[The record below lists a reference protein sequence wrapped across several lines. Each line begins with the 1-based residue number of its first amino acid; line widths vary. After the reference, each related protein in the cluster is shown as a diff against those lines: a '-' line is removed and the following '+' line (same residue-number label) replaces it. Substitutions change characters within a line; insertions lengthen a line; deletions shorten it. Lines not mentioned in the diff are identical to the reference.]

1 MKRIS
6 DMADTL
12 EYLIGSRVHC
22 AGDPSGDECGEV
34 EYVVVDPVADRLT
47 HLVVRPDD
55 VGPDGESR
63 LVPIH
68 IAVPGPDGVT
78 LNCSRARLNKFE
90 PAEQTF
96 FLPGGEPAGRGRG
109 ERVLEWPFYGIA
121 PSPALLGV
129 PPVPE
134 PQPPIAT
141 TERIPAGE
149 VSIRRGERV
158 HATDGEIGRVKG
170 LIVIPPN
177 SEVTHVLLDE
187 GHLWGRKR
195 VAIPVRDVTGIDDD
209 GVAVRLTKD
218 EIKDLPPVDV
228 EGL

>member
-1 MKRIS
+1 MV
-6 DMADTL
+6 DTL
-12 EYLIGSRVHC
+12 EYLIGSRVYC
-22 AGDPSGDECGEV
+22 TGAASGEECGEV
-34 EYVVVDPVADRLT
+34 EYVVVDPVADKLT
-47 HLVVRPDD
+47 HLVVRPRDA
-55 VGPDGESR
+55 GPDGEAR

-68 IAVPGPDGVT
+68 IATPGPDGVT
-78 LNCSRARLNKFE
+78 LNCTHARLNEFE
-90 PAEQTF
+90 AAEQTF
-96 FLPGGEPAGRGRG
+96 FLPGGEPVGRARS
-109 ERVLEWPFYGIA
+109 ERVLEWPFYGVA
-121 PSPALLGV
+121 PSPTLLGV
-129 PPVPE
+129 PPIPE
-134 PQPPIAT
+134 PAPPIAT
-141 TERIPAGE
+141 TEHIPAGE

-170 LIVIPPN
+170 LIVVPPN

-228 EGL
+228 EGV

>member
-1 MKRIS
+1 MV
-6 DMADTL
+6 DTL

-22 AGDPSGDECGEV
+22 AGAASGEECGEV
-34 EYVVVDPVADRLT
+34 EYVVVDPVADKLT
-47 HLVVRPDD
+47 HLVIRPDD
-55 VGPDGESR
+55 VGPGGEAR

-68 IAVPGPDGVT
+68 IAAPGPDGVT
-78 LNCSRARLNKFE
+78 LNCTRTRLNEFE
-90 PAEQTF
+90 AAEQSF
-96 FLPGGEPAGRGRG
+96 FLPDGEPVGRRARG

-129 PPVPE
+129 PPIPE
-134 PQPPIAT
+134 PAPQIAT
-141 TERIPAGE
+141 TEHIPAGE

-158 HATDGEIGRVKG
+158 HARDGEIGRVKG
-170 LIVIPPN
+170 LIVVPPN

-209 GVAVRLTKD
+209 GVSVRLTKD
-218 EIKDLPPVDV
+218 EIKDLPPVAV
-228 EGL
+228 EGV